1 MSALYDWLADYTSE
15 TYDETVDFWTSGHA
29 IDDIIDTAK
38 FTVENPKLMAETA
51 KEQFVENVH
60 EIEAASK
67 KDFTKLAIM
76 GAICLVIYYQFFVK
90 RGK

>member
-15 TYDETVDFWTSGHA
+15 TYDETVDFWTSGHV

-51 KEQFVENVH
+51 KEQFVSNVH
-60 EIEAASK
+60 EIETATK
-67 KDFTKLAIM
+67 KDTIKIAIL
-76 GAICLVIYYQFFVK
+76 GAIGLIIYYKVFVK